1 MIFFNTDMKIASVKN
16 LVDHTL
22 NQYASEEETPKRE
35 EPKKSKDSNDRCVTF
50 SPVVSQRNYP
60 GSESPVSSFSN
71 DHAIYQEELKLD
83 YMEPLGKSSQI
94 VGNDGH
100 NYKFVLKVLNWY
112 CQKYNGPHVR

>member
-1 MIFFNTDMKIASVKN
+1 MKIASVKN

-35 EPKKSKDSNDRCVTF
+35 EQKKGKDSNDRCVTF

-83 YMEPLGKSSQI
+83 YMETLNKPSQTVI
-94 VGNDGH
+94 GNDGY
-100 NYKFVLKVLNWY
+100 NYKLVLN
-112 CQKYNGPHVR
+112 CIS

>member
-1 MIFFNTDMKIASVKN
+1 MTFFLDTDMKIASVKN

-35 EPKKSKDSNDRCVTF
+35 EQKKSKDSNDRCVTF

-60 GSESPVSSFSN
+60 GNESPVSSFSN
-71 DHAIYQEELKLD
+71 SIYQEELKLD
-83 YMEPLGKSSQI
+83 YTETFSKPSQT

-100 NYKFVLKVLNWY
+100 NYKLVF
-112 CQKYNGPHVR
+112 PA